1 MCCNF
6 NTNCD
11 SQSFFFNDLMNIF
24 QNFNDLW
31 HNNNFFNNFFQN
43 VWNLNEF
50 LFVRNDWYWCLLI
63 SIDYLKNFFYMVDV
77 SDYLFEFFH
86 NNCLFNDF
94 FYLSDCLIF
103 IFNFNDFFIFFD
115 NFFDLFNDDWDLN
128 YLFDNLFNVFVNVDK
143 LRDDSFNFNNFWN
156 FNNDLFG
163 SFYFLNFRNSNNFF
177 NNFFRNKLSS
187 DNLLNN

>member
-1 MCCNF
+1 
-6 NTNCD
+6 
-11 SQSFFFNDLMNIF
+11 
-24 QNFNDLW
+24 
-31 HNNNFFNNFFQN
+31 
-43 VWNLNEF
+43 
-50 LFVRNDWYWCLLI
+50 
-63 SIDYLKNFFYMVDV
+63 MVDV

-86 NNCLFNDF
+86 NNCLFNNF